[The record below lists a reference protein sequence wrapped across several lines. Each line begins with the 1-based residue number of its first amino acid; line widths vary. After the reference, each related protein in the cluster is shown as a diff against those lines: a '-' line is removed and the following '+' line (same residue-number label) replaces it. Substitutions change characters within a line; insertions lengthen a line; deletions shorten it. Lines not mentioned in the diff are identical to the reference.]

1 MYFRSSNAKWR
12 FALDEP
18 WLDNYFWVKFHSKYF
33 IVNTQMYK
41 VMRTNESRVLYVILF
56 TTSQCIMAKNRYI
69 MFYACDIITLIEGK
83 HDAGFKSS
91 ASFSSN
97 LSRSTSWIWKVCLSL
112 LIIIRKHIYFVNV
125 LFNCD
130 NIFQFARTI

>member
-1 MYFRSSNAKWR
+1 MYCRSSNAKWR

-97 LSRSTSWIWKVCLSL
+97 LSRSTSWIWKVCFSL

>member
-1 MYFRSSNAKWR
+1 MLPSNISNIFSLMKAQMWNIENIYN
-12 FALDEP
+12 L
-18 WLDNYFWVKFHSKYF
+18 S
-33 IVNTQMYK
+33 QMYK

-91 ASFSSN
+91 AS
-97 LSRSTSWIWKVCLSL
+97 IV
-112 LIIIRKHIYFVNV
+112 HVV
-125 LFNCD
+125 
-130 NIFQFARTI
+130 